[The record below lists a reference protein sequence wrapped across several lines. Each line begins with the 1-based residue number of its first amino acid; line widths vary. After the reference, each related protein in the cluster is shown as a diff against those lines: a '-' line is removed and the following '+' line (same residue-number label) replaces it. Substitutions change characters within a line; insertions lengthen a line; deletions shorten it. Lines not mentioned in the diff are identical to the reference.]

1 MLKEIVCI
9 IIGTIGALV
18 TLAFGGWSTALITLV
33 WFMGLDFLLGLIVA
47 GVFKRSKKSKTG
59 KLSSTASWKGLAKK
73 VVTLLFVSF
82 AYRIDLLMNT
92 TFLKDAVTISFI
104 VNEALSICENAGLM
118 GIPIPSVLSR
128 AIEALRK
135 DNDNV
140 Q

>member
-1 MLKEIVCI
+1 MGRDLFCIVF
-9 IIGTIGALV
+9 GTIGGLV
-18 TLAFGGWSTALITLV
+18 TLAFGGWSTALVTLV

-47 GVFKRSKKSKTG
+47 GVFKKSKKSKTG
-59 KLSSTASWKGLAKK
+59 KLSSSASWKGLAKK

-118 GIPIPSVLSR
+118 GVPIPSVLSK

-135 DNDNV
+135 DNENV
-140 Q
+140 

>member
-1 MLKEIVCI
+1 MLKDAVCMA
-9 IIGTIGALV
+9 IGTICALV

-47 GVFKRSKKSKTG
+47 GVFKKSKKSKTG

-118 GIPIPSVLSR
+118 GIPIPSVLSK

-135 DNDNV
+135 DGENV